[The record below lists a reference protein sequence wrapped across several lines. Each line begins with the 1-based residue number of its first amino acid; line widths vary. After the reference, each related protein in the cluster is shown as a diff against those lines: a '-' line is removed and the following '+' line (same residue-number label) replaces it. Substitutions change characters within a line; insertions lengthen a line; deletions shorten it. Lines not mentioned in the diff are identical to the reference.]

1 MAAACSH
8 LLLVDED
15 PFGRVDRDFDRY
27 CGCNDECIHDEEND
41 KTANE
46 FSHNLSSASSP
57 TLAMD
62 AFFVIATPVPAED
75 PAQEFD
81 ETFADHERLNTTG
94 SHSGCVIA

>member
-1 MAAACSH
+1 MGAQRTHHPDSPPLHPHLRLSH
-8 LLLVDED
+8 
-15 PFGRVDRDFDRY
+15 
-27 CGCNDECIHDEEND
+27 
-41 KTANE
+41 T
-46 FSHNLSSASSP
+46 
-57 TLAMD
+57 TLEPAKRATSVICTSTDAAMD